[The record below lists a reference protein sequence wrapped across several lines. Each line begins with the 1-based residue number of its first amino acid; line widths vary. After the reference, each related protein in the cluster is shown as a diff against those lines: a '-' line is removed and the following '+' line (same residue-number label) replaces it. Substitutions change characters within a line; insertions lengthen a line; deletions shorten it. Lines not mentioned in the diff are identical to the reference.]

1 MDVFGILHLIENPSS
16 HGCSE
21 RIAGMARKE
30 KKVRIFSALEV
41 ADICGVVN
49 QTAINWIR
57 NGFLKAFTT
66 PGGQYRVYLEDLLEF
81 LTSRGMRVPPELVE
95 KAGEEPAWQ
104 RILIVDD
111 DETINTLLKKYFA
124 RKLPAYTVRQA
135 FDGFEAGTLLS
146 EWKPGIVLLD
156 INLPGVDGHK
166 LCQRIKSGNGAL
178 TPVVIA
184 ITGLTDSS
192 IQEAIMREG
201 ADAFFAKPLD
211 LDKLKDRIEGLV
223 AARQGKGGPNE
234 P

>member
-1 MDVFGILHLIENPSS
+1 MGK
-16 HGCSE
+16 
-21 RIAGMARKE
+21 KE

-49 QTAINWIR
+49 QTTINWIK

-66 PGGQYRVYLEDLLEF
+66 PGGQYRVYLEDLLGF
-81 LTSRGMRVPPELVE
+81 LTARGMRIPAELAD
-95 KAGEEPAWQ
+95 KGEENPGWQ

-111 DETINTLLKKYFA
+111 DETINNLLKKYLA
-124 RKLPAYTVRQA
+124 RKLPSFTILQA

-146 EWKPGIVLLD
+146 ESKPGVVLLD

-166 LCQRIKSGNGAL
+166 LCQRIKSGAASGS
-178 TPVVIA
+178 PVVIA
-184 ITGLTDSS
+184 ITGLTDGAVE
-192 IQEAIMREG
+192 QAIMREG

-211 LDKLKDRIEGLV
+211 FDKLKDRIESLV
-223 AARQGKGGPNE
+223 AARQGKGGRDE